1 MGVPINFLSKYN
13 PDQFEIV
20 GASVDSKNT
29 LCHIQKDYTKLGY
42 KFFKQDGSVSGS
54 GALRDKMS
62 PKIPVKGKSD
72 YSLAPDGSVL
82 SATYSRIFIRKKH
95 KKTKRYRVKVRNIVM
110 GVPINFLS
118 KYNPDQ
124 FEIVS
129 FRKGDNGEDLI
140 FTRERENEFN
150 RTFESLYNID
160 SRNDQEQG
168 RVDKWETYIR
178 ENNNKKGGLIREPID
193 CFHKNLKDIK
203 GYDRG
208 YVNKKRMYD
217 RIFIRKKHKKTK
229 RYRVKV
235 HNIVMGVP
243 ITFLDKYCPKQFEIV
258 GLDRYVED
266 NPNFGHRFHL
276 NKKEVYARILIK
288 HVIK

>member
-1 MGVPINFLSKYN
+1 MGVPVRFIEKYCSK
-13 PDQFEIV
+13 QFEIV

-82 SATYSRIFIRKKH
+82 SATYSRIFIRKKP
-95 KKTKRYRVKVRNIVM
+95 KKTRKYRVKVRNIVM

-118 KYNPDQ
+118 KYNTDQ

-140 FTRERENEFN
+140 FSKKKRERVQPYF
-150 RTFESLYNID
+150 
-160 SRNDQEQG
+160 
-168 RVDKWETYIR
+168 RV
-178 ENNNKKGGLIREPID
+178 
-193 CFHKNLKDIK
+193 F
-203 GYDRG
+203 
-208 YVNKKRMYD
+208 V
-217 RIFIRKKHKKTK
+217 
-229 RYRVKV
+229 
-235 HNIVMGVP
+235 
-243 ITFLDKYCPKQFEIV
+243 Q
-258 GLDRYVED
+258 
-266 NPNFGHRFHL
+266 HR
-276 NKKEVYARILIK
+276 
-288 HVIK
+288 

>member
-1 MGVPINFLSKYN
+1 MTKRYRVKIRNIAMGVPVRFIEKYCSK
-13 PDQFEIV
+13 QFEIV

-82 SATYSRIFIRKKH
+82 SATYSRIFIRKKP
-95 KKTKRYRVKVRNIVM
+95 KKTRKYHIKVR
-110 GVPINFLS
+110 
-118 KYNPDQ
+118 
-124 FEIVS
+124 
-129 FRKGDNGEDLI
+129 
-140 FTRERENEFN
+140 
-150 RTFESLYNID
+150 
-160 SRNDQEQG
+160 
-168 RVDKWETYIR
+168 
-178 ENNNKKGGLIREPID
+178 
-193 CFHKNLKDIK
+193 
-203 GYDRG
+203 
-208 YVNKKRMYD
+208 
-217 RIFIRKKHKKTK
+217 
-229 RYRVKV
+229 
-235 HNIVMGVP
+235 NIVMGVP
-243 ITFLDKYCPKQFEIV
+243 ITFLDKYCPKQCEIV